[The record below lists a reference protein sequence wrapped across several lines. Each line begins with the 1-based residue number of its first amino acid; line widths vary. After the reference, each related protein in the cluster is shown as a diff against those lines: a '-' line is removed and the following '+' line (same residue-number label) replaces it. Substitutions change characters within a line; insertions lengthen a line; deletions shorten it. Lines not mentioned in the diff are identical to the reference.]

1 MQIAKILGFILISF
15 FIVFQ
20 ILISYQIH
28 VLKGK
33 RIKSWVLLSI
43 TIIFFLTLL
52 FTNVLMRDSQ
62 EDTFMTHLTSFQSY
76 FITGYLAVVLLWV
89 LKDVL
94 TYKRFNISGNHKP
107 FSFAIKG
114 AIISKMMFVG
124 VLMLF
129 FELFN
134 Q

>member
-1 MQIAKILGFILISF
+1 MQIAKILGLILITI

-33 RIKSWVLLSI
+33 RIKLWVLMSLI
-43 TIIFFLTLL
+43 IIFFLTLL
-52 FTNVLMRDSQ
+52 FVNVLMAGSQ
-62 EDTFMTHLTSFQSY
+62 ENTFMTHLTSLQSNL
-76 FITGYLAVVLLWV
+76 ITGYLAMVLLWV

-94 TYKRFNISGNHKP
+94 TYRRINISKNHKP

-114 AIISKMMFVG
+114 AVISKMMFVG